1 MAKKGEIK
9 NSCESQIEMAAQER
23 MGVIV
28 PGRSRRW
35 KPFAV
40 PGRSLL
46 WSEKMRWTSEAAE
59 QMSSWNREK
68 DGLDARNCGEG
79 RGKVRWCIYRV
90 TPPQD
95 SGFRIDELFTLQQ
108 HGAILRQLFGGNDY
122 DWEIISESKDISL
135 WNWGACVDTIF
146 WHVPKDWRRKGIPDW
161 KMAICVE
168 GSVMIWYRSDT
179 VAFMGN
185 FGTRWSRLRMYCF
198 IRVVFCFLK
207 IESCFAVIG

>member
-1 MAKKGEIK
+1 MAEKRKIK
-9 NSCESQIEMAAQER
+9 NSHKSQSEMAAQKR

-28 PGRSRRW
+28 PGGSRRW
-35 KPFAV
+35 KPFAE

-46 WSEKMRWTSEAAE
+46 WSGKMC
-59 QMSSWNREK
+59 WNFGGGGAYAFLSREK
-68 DGLDARNCGEG
+68 DGLGARNCGEG

-135 WNWGACVDTIF
+135 WNWG
-146 WHVPKDWRRKGIPDW
+146 HVL
-161 KMAICVE
+161 
-168 GSVMIWYRSDT
+168 T
-179 VAFMGN
+179 LF
-185 FGTRWSRLRMYCF
+185 FGTCQRIGEGKEYQIERWQYAWKDRSWF
-198 IRVVFCFLK
+198 GTVQIRWHLWAILVRGGLGL
-207 IESCFAVIG
+207 ESIVLLG